1 MDKSKF
7 SRNNVHDT
15 NMKVVI
21 VRLDFAGVNDVNELI
36 KAFEKKGKIFK
47 MKTVMENRGINVSFR
62 EVSHFQFQL
71 NLLNTRGL

>member
-21 VRLDFAGVNDVNELI
+21 VRLDFAGVNGSVPSS
-36 KAFEKKGKIFK
+36 
-47 MKTVMENRGINVSFR
+47 VSGDCLPESFDL
-62 EVSHFQFQL
+62 QI
-71 NLLNTRGL
+71 